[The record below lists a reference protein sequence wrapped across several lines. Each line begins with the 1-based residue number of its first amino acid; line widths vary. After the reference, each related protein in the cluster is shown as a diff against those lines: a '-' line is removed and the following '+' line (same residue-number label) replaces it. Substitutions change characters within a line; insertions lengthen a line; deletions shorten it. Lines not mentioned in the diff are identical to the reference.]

1 MNYNTLKEVRR
12 ILIEDKSVL
21 DTFWNH
27 SDNIGLLIQVVC
39 DVSGIELSRVLYASD
54 SEFIQCNW
62 KKIFDSWFLLRR
74 WDISYDLE
82 CIIVQLFTQFTY
94 DELLQINNAT
104 NYEYPYEAYMMYLD
118 GVLCEVTA

>member
-1 MNYNTLKEVRR
+1 MNYNSLKEVRR
-12 ILIEDKSVL
+12 ILIEDKTTL

-39 DVSGIELSRVLYASD
+39 DVSGIELSRVLYNSNT
-54 SEFIQCNW
+54 EFIQCNW
-62 KKIFDSWFLLRR
+62 KKIFDLWNEDSYWYF
-74 WDISYDLE
+74 SYDLE
-82 CIIVQLFTQFTY
+82 NILSELFTQFTY

-118 GVLCEVTA
+118 GVLCEITV